1 MIKVEMSS
9 PTNFNFVYN
18 TVNEKNFIDKYQN
31 KLIDGFIA
39 FRTNYKKNSLEEL
52 YKEATSADDKAS
64 IKRFWLMTEGLSWTK
79 DTVLKFEKYI
89 NDSYECNG
97 LNDENYFTKKLF

>member
-9 PTNFNFVYN
+9 PTNLNFVYN
-18 TVNEKNFIDKYQN
+18 TVGEKNFIDKYQN

-39 FRTNYKKNSLEEL
+39 LVTNHKINSLEEL
-52 YKEATSADDKAS
+52 YKEATRADDEAT
-64 IKRFWLMTEGLSWTK
+64 IKRFWLITEGLSWTK
-79 DTVLKFEKYI
+79 DTISKFEKCI

>member
-1 MIKVEMSS
+1 MIKVKTSS
-9 PTNFNFVYN
+9 PTNLNFVYN
-18 TVNEKNFIDKYQN
+18 TVGEKNFIDKYQN

-39 FRTNYKKNSLEEL
+39 LSTNHKINSLEEL
-52 YKEATSADDKAS
+52 YKEATRADDEVT

-97 LNDENYFTKKLF
+97 LNNENYFTKKIF